1 MPFSSEEINRF
12 FSAFFGQK
20 HPFFTLFFR
29 LFRIKSLFFGKNTH
43 FFGRNKDNFGR
54 NTLLF
59 GRNRHKWGRYSVFL
73 PMKTAMPEQTDTAA
87 DYDTVNEKE
96 TV

>member
-54 NTLLF
+54 NALFF
-59 GRNRHKWGRYSVFL
+59 GRNRHKWERNSGFL
-73 PMKTAMPEQTDTAA
+73 PMKKAMSE
-87 DYDTVNEKE
+87 
-96 TV
+96 

>member
-1 MPFSSEEINRF
+1 MPFFSEEINRF

-54 NTLLF
+54 KGYF
-59 GRNRHKWGRYSVFL
+59 FRRNRHKWERNSVFL
-73 PMKTAMPEQTDTAA
+73 PVKKAMPECTDTAP
-87 DYDTVNEKE
+87 DYEHK
-96 TV
+96 